1 MLGYTIP
8 FSYINNLTAEFAKS
22 LIIVQVTVFND
33 VSRVTSPET
42 SFKIEPAI
50 PSNFDIFHRFIL
62 VTTSQN
68 FRSLSGD
75 FLTLRYVQRIASLT
89 IRST

>member
-50 PSNFDIFHRFIL
+50 PSKFSLLVYFIK
-62 VTTSQN
+62 
-68 FRSLSGD
+68 
-75 FLTLRYVQRIASLT
+75 
-89 IRST
+89 